1 MKVTGSTPVTPTSME
16 LEARRG
22 REKRFQAGFLL
33 FDNGRTRKKYRLI
46 KKKTEYVAPKRKLW
60 RHDQARKGARWMPWH
75 RKAKKDV
82 VSCEKLGGVAN
93 THRSQDVRM
102 EQSVG
107 GNAPTLPVE

>member
-1 MKVTGSTPVTPTSME
+1 
-16 LEARRG
+16 
-22 REKRFQAGFLL
+22 
-33 FDNGRTRKKYRLI
+33 
-46 KKKTEYVAPKRKLW
+46 
-60 RHDQARKGARWMPWH
+60 MPWH